1 VATALNAELW
11 SWEER
16 KLVRLGLDLGLAKS
30 HLAVAR
36 VGDRT
41 RVLLLTTL
49 DNGELKST
57 LKEILAAYE
66 PGVAVVEDVGK
77 RPLKGRMSWEEWRKM
92 RSLVDRTVAF
102 LEKQGL
108 LVLTPRAVIQGAWY
122 TGEEPGWRQ
131 SFTGLTYPR
140 EADVMYRI
148 RAMAAGGELE
158 GPLPENLHQADA
170 LAMALWSV
178 GRE

>member
-16 KLVRLGLDLGLAKS
+16 KLVRLGLDLDLAKS
-30 HLAVAR
+30 HLAVTR
-36 VGDRT
+36 VRDRT
-41 RVLLLTTL
+41 QVLLLTTL
-49 DNGELKST
+49 DNGKLKSA

-77 RPLKGRMSWEEWRKM
+77 KPLKGRMSWEERRKM

-102 LEKQGL
+102 FEKQGL

-140 EADVMYRI
+140 EADVVRRL
-148 RAMAAGGELE
+148 RAVAAEGSLE
-158 GPLPENLHQADA
+158 GPLPQNPHQADA
-170 LAMALWSV
+170 LAMAVWSV